1 MPVTEGSAFTLLFV
15 GGYIVFVIVWIMLI
29 VPRLRPRLRDYI
41 GARLGVTIVERR
53 QFRAYKWEIAEPHN
67 RQQGCLVTI
76 AEYGVDFGCLG
87 LPIFLVLAL
96 VVIAMMILS
105 GGG

>member
-1 MPVTEGSAFTLLFV
+1 MPVTEGSELTLLFV
-15 GGYIVFVIVWIMLI
+15 GGYIVFVIVWVMFI
-29 VPRLRPRLRDYI
+29 VPRLRPRLRDFI
-41 GARLGVTIVERR
+41 GARMGVTIVERL
-53 QFRAYKWEIAEPHN
+53 QYRAYRWKIAEPHN
-67 RQQGCLVTI
+67 RQQGCLVSI

-105 GGG
+105 GG